1 MAMYCNWVKKIFTIP
16 RKGRHHCYYCCEK
29 ITVIHNRYGKKVRDS
44 DVKFCFHCGRK
55 FR

>member
-1 MAMYCNWVKKIFTIP
+1 MKKILDS
-16 RKGRHHCYYCCEK
+16 G
-29 ITVIHNRYGKKVRDS
+29 NRTEFKSGAVRDIQDGNGKKVRDS